1 MNRSTLGIP
10 RMYKEML
17 IEGKE
22 PPYIDEVGDAVKVI
36 LKGGEFS
43 SSFRAFVEEQ
53 GKSGTGLSID
63 HLLVLRYLAAHREID
78 TKTAAYLTTE

>member
-1 MNRSTLGIP
+1 
-10 RMYKEML
+10 MYKEML

-53 GKSGTGLSID
+53 GKSGTGLLS
-63 HLLVLRYLAAHREID
+63 
-78 TKTAAYLTTE
+78 